1 MGTPA
6 NEDVPTGN
14 GYVVADLGPDFR
26 SYKALD
32 SHLPVM
38 NHWWR
43 RIVLSLVAVLAL
55 VLVYAGVYRA
65 GMAAFEGE
73 NMTYFQALQFVIE
86 ALTTAGFG
94 GDADDWQS
102 APTNLMVIA
111 MNLTGVLL
119 VFLALPLIVVPLF
132 QQALE
137 DRPPK
142 ETYLTDHVVICS
154 YTPRSDVLAEEL
166 EAANV
171 PYVFID
177 DDPELVVE
185 LVNDG
190 TDAIYGDL
198 DQEETLRAANTA
210 EARALVTDIDDETNA
225 MVILTARELSTA
237 LRIVSVVE
245 DDDVASYHRY
255 AGADDVV
262 RPRRVLGQ
270 SLATKAMT
278 TISAEL
284 RDTIEF
290 SDELAVTE
298 LLVQDHS
305 DLVGQTI
312 PESGIRDRMGITV
325 IGAWFNGEFVP
336 VPGSDHRIDGNTI
349 LLVAGQRDDLTE
361 LKARTVSTLQHR
373 GDRVLVGGYG
383 VVGHTA
389 AETLATDGVSTCVV
403 DIVDQEGVDVVGD
416 ITDEDVLEAAA
427 VGDARSIILTLD
439 DDATTIYATLVI
451 KQVAPEV
458 EIIARANETEN
469 IPKLYRAGA
478 EYVLSL
484 STVTGRMLASVLIE
498 DGEILTPETQ
508 FELVRTTAPRIAGR
522 SLGDVDLRA
531 RTGCTVVAA
540 ERGDELLTDLG
551 PDFVVREDDTLIVA
565 GSDEAINE
573 FVTLAAE

>member
-1 MGTPA
+1 
-6 NEDVPTGN
+6 
-14 GYVVADLGPDFR
+14 
-26 SYKALD
+26 
-32 SHLPVM
+32 M
-38 NHWWR
+38 NYWWR
-43 RIVLSLVAVLAL
+43 RIALSLVAVLVL
-55 VLVYAGVYRA
+55 VLVYAGLYQH
-65 GMAAFEGE
+65 GMATFEGE
-73 NMTYFQALQFVIE
+73 TRTYADAIQTVIE
-86 ALTTAGFG
+86 TLTTAGFG

-102 APTNLMVIA
+102 LQMNLFVVV

-132 QQALE
+132 QQALQ
-137 DRPPK
+137 DRPPE
-142 ETYLTDHVVICS
+142 ETDLTDHVVICS

-171 PYVFID
+171 PYVFVD

-185 LVNDG
+185 LANDG
-190 TDAIYGDL
+190 IEAIYGDL

-225 MVILTARELSTA
+225 MVILTARELSSD
-237 LRIVSVVE
+237 LRIVTVVE

-270 SLATKAMT
+270 SLATKAT
-278 TISAEL
+278 TTVSADL

-290 SDELAVTE
+290 SDDLAVTE

-336 VPGSDHRIDGNTI
+336 VPGTEHRIDGNTI
-349 LLVAGQRDDLTE
+349 LLVAGQRNELSE
-361 LKARTVSTLQHR
+361 LKARTVSTLEHR
-373 GDRVLVGGYG
+373 RDRVLVGGYG
-383 VVGHTA
+383 AVGRTA
-389 AETLATDGVSTCVV
+389 AETLAADGVSTCIV
-403 DIVDQEGVDVVGD
+403 DLVDQEGVDVVGD
-416 ITDEDVLEAAA
+416 ITDENDLEAAA
-427 VGDARSIILTLD
+427 IGDSRSIILTLD

-498 DGEILTPETQ
+498 DEEILTPETQ
-508 FELVRTTAPRIAGR
+508 FELVRTSAPQIAGR

-540 ERGDELLTDLG
+540 ERGGELLTDLG
-551 PDFVVREDDTLIVA
+551 PGFEVRTDDTLIVA
-565 GSDEAINE
+565 GSDEAINK
-573 FVTLAAE
+573 FVALATD